1 MIGSYSPIHCR
12 LVLTLIGILSVLLS
26 IGAGFGFCFAAG
38 WKVTEANE
46 AIPII
51 MLGIGVDDIFV
62 ICNAI
67 DQTPL
72 SLPASKRL
80 RLAMRHAGP
89 TITIT
94 SLTNAFAFLAA
105 ISSTILAIQS
115 FSFMAFA
122 CVIFLYLAVMT
133 IFVPAACW
141 DTVKVEKR

>member
-1 MIGSYSPIHCR
+1 
-12 LVLTLIGILSVLLS
+12 
-26 IGAGFGFCFAAG
+26 
-38 WKVTEANE
+38 
-46 AIPII
+46 

-72 SLPASKRL
+72 SLPASKRI

-105 ISSTILAIQS
+105 LSSNIVALQS
-115 FSFMAFA
+115 YSIMAFT
-122 CVIFLYLAVMT
+122 CIIFLYLGLMS
-133 IFVPAACW
+133 IFVPVAFW
-141 DTVKVEKR
+141 DTLRVEKRKRECFGACLCAEDSPIFCRGRLANKQQ

>member
-1 MIGSYSPIHCR
+1 
-12 LVLTLIGILSVLLS
+12 
-26 IGAGFGFCFAAG
+26 
-38 WKVTEANE
+38 
-46 AIPII
+46 

-105 ISSTILAIQS
+105 MSSNILALQS
-115 FSFMAFA
+115 FSITAFS
-122 CVIFLYLAVMT
+122 CIVFLYLGAMT
-133 IFVPAACW
+133 LFVPAAYW
-141 DTVKVEKR
+141 DTMRVEKRKRECFGACLCAEDSPIFCKGRLVNKQQKAFSSDV